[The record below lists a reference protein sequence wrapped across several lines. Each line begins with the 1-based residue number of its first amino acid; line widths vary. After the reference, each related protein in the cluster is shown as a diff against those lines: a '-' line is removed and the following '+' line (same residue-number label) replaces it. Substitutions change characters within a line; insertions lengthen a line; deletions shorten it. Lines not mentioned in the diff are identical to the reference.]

1 MCFYYWAFYTF
12 NWYFLEFSTIY
23 FYKNHVRFR
32 WLRSRISDERGM
44 SILSEH
50 RLISSDF
57 RPSIFPQLHQPFF
70 LETIDG
76 GAIIWT
82 IVVMDRQRFKYSFP
96 IQMKNIAT
104 SLRKRTKR
112 QKEKE
117 KNSWKWRKQKS
128 SYDQFAFG
136 QRNANRASMTRKTIK
151 FFKNFHLNATANL
164 FLCFSS
170 TYFSECHISIKY
182 CYKY

>member
-1 MCFYYWAFYTF
+1 MFLLLSIL
-12 NWYFLEFSTIY
+12 YFQLIF
-23 FYKNHVRFR
+23 
-32 WLRSRISDERGM
+32 SRIFYNIFLQKSRSFPLITIANLGWV

-96 IQMKNIAT
+96 IQIKNIAT

-117 KNSWKWRKQKS
+117 KNSWKWRRQKS

-151 FFKNFHLNATANL
+151 FFKNFHLNAATNL
-164 FLCFSS
+164 FPCFSS